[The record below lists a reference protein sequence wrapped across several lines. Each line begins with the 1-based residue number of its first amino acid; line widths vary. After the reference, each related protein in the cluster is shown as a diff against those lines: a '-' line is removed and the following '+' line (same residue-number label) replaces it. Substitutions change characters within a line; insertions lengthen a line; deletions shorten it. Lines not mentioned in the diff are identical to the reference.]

1 MRIFSIIIALLCG
14 VYLVNASNSAM
25 HLVVWGGD
33 GTKVTYALSESP
45 TILFSET
52 TLTIEVKNAK
62 IDYDLNNVDKIT
74 YETIESSE
82 IDGLNSDEE
91 IMNIDGDFIN
101 VSAPLVD
108 CHIAI
113 YDVKGTLVYS
123 RKIPK
128 NEDFFFS
135 LSDLSQGAY
144 IVNING
150 KTYKLVRK

>member
-1 MRIFSIIIALLCG
+1 MRIFSTIIALLCG
-14 VYLVNASNSAM
+14 VCLVNASNSAM
-25 HLVVWGGD
+25 HLVVWGDD
-33 GTKVTYALSESP
+33 GAKVTYALSESP

-52 TLTIEVKNAK
+52 TLTIEVRNAK

-74 YETIESSE
+74 YEAIESSKIE
-82 IDGLNSDEE
+82 ELISDES
-91 IMNIDGDFIN
+91 IVNGNFIN
-101 VSAPLVD
+101 VSAPSND
-108 CHIAI
+108 CLIAI

-128 NEDFFFS
+128 NEDYFFS